1 MCLNLKMPGRKKTAV
16 LPLFKDVVGGDFK
29 TPRVKCIFAV
39 QLWPRMENHIKKCVK
54 CTDDIRHKYVRFSK
68 EKETTA
74 ASSGSLMIQASSNLW
89 RLRNDNKY
97 DIL

>member
-39 QLWPRMENHIKKCVK
+39 QLWPRMALK
-54 CTDDIRHKYVRFSK
+54 
-68 EKETTA
+68 
-74 ASSGSLMIQASSNLW
+74 W
-89 RLRNDNKY
+89 
-97 DIL
+97 